1 MRMPLTFKCP
11 MCDQWVY
18 KFMCFAG
25 YVQVVLLQS
34 SISIYLYNFIYR
46 CMPLSLSLCILSC
59 IYSDEAIRSP
69 SLTKPLRYGL
79 FGWRPW
85 PVLPW
90 HPPRAAGPLQGLRGL
105 AAFRAT
111 QHVTSY
117 INTSQKE
124 SELPALCQSPK
135 ALGVHFPTLYT

>member
-46 CMPLSLSLCILSC
+46 YMPLSLSVF
-59 IYSDEAIRSP
+59 
-69 SLTKPLRYGL
+69 SLVSMTKPKSRKTSPFRPLRL
-79 FGWRPW
+79 EAMACT
-85 PVLPW
+85 LASSKSC
-90 HPPRAAGPLQGLRGL
+90 RASAGL
-105 AAFRAT
+105 ARACGFQGNT
-111 QHVTSY
+111 TCHNIQK
-117 INTSQKE
+117 NTSQLKE